1 MTCTSPPE
9 LADRELLTFIDDQA
23 NHRVATHL
31 ERCSHCRDR
40 ARRLAN
46 LQGRLTAILYRFSCP
61 PSLELGKYYLGLLAP
76 TGAVAITQ
84 HLANCPHCTRETAQ
98 LESFMA
104 DLAPE
109 LALSSLERLKG
120 QFRERVRVRVARP
133 VLGDMT
139 PAFAGVRGDQEG
151 PLVYQADEVQVIIEI
166 QDDGEQP
173 GRKFLIGLVTGMD
186 AHDLQARL
194 WRVDQ
199 PIATAP
205 VDDLGNFVMLDLLP
219 GNYVLTLSSPDRE
232 IHIPALKV

>member
-31 ERCSHCRDR
+31 EHCSHCLEK
-40 ARRLAN
+40 AHRLAR
-46 LQGRLTAILYRFSCP
+46 LQNRLTAIMYRLSCP
-61 PSLELGKYYLGLLAP
+61 TSIELGKYYLGLLPP
-76 TGAVAITQ
+76 TSAIALTQ
-84 HLANCPHCTRETAQ
+84 HLSKCPHCTRETVQ

-109 LALSSLERLKG
+109 LALRSLDRLMG
-120 QFRERVRVRVARP
+120 QFQERVRVRVARP
-133 VLGDMT
+133 VLGGMT

-151 PLVYQADEVQVIIEI
+151 PFVYQADEVQVIVEV
-166 QDDGEQP
+166 QDDSEQP
-173 GRKFLIGLVTGMD
+173 GRKFLVGLVTGMD
-186 AHDLQARL
+186 ALDLKARL

-199 PIATAP
+199 PIATAS
-205 VDDLGNFVMLDLLP
+205 VDDLGNFVMLNLIPDT
-219 GNYVLTLSSPDRE
+219 YVLTLSSPDVE